1 MSWSGS
7 DRRLHPRV
15 AFQAEALVTVG
26 DVEFGMFAVRD
37 ISVGGAL
44 VIGQSALSV
53 GQHVKLTLVAP
64 QFGTVRVEGDVAR
77 AFPQGNH
84 YAAGIAFR
92 RPPSQIASMIEE
104 VVLNEL
110 AALERASHVG

>member
-7 DRRLHPRV
+7 ERRQHPRV
-15 AFQAEALVTVG
+15 AFQAEAVVTV
-26 DVEFGMFAVRD
+26 DEVEFGRFAVRD

-44 VIGQSALSV
+44 VIGQSALS
-53 GQHVKLTLVAP
+53 
-64 QFGTVRVEGDVAR
+64 
-77 AFPQGNH
+77 

>member
-1 MSWSGS
+1 MTWPGS
-7 DRRLHPRV
+7 ERRLHPRV
-15 AFQAEALVTVG
+15 ALQAEVLVSVDDTDYG
-26 DVEFGMFAVRD
+26 RFAVRD

-44 VIGQSALSV
+44 VIGHTALTV
-53 GQHVKLTLVAP
+53 GQRLKLTLVAP
-64 QFGTVRVEGDVAR
+64 QFGTVRLEGDVVR

-84 YAAGIAFR
+84 YAAGIAFC
-92 RPPSQIASMIEE
+92 RPPSQIAGMIEE